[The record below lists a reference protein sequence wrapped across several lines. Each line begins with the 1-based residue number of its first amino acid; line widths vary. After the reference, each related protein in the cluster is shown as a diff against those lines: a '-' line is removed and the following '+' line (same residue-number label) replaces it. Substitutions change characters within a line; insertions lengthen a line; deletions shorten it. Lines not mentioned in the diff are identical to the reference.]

1 MSKTANHQKAESPK
15 TVSASSDLT
24 KSSSEKSTST
34 KLSPIKFLS
43 ADSEDSALTLRLKQ
57 YLKPEDIEQVWEAY
71 RYADHAH
78 EGVLRKTGEPYITHP
93 VSVACV
99 LADLHMDVP
108 TILAALLHDVV
119 EDTDITTQDIR
130 EKFGQQVADLVDGVT
145 KLDKIEF
152 QSASVAQAENF
163 RKMLLAMSQDVRVI
177 LVKLADRLHNMQTLE
192 AMKPEKQKLIAR
204 ETLDI
209 YAPIA
214 NRLSLNAIY
223 QELEDLSFQ
232 YLHPMRHSAISNAVK
247 AARGNR
253 KEVVSKIL
261 ESIKQQLAAMNI
273 DAEVS
278 GREKHLYSIYKKMS
292 GKSTAFSQIY
302 DIYGF
307 RVVVKD
313 LSSCYIALGALHALY
328 KPIPS
333 KFKDYIAIPKAN
345 GYQSLHTTLFGPFG
359 TPIEVQIRSAEM
371 HNIADAGVAAH
382 WLYKASD
389 AELTAL
395 QQKTHQWLQRLL
407 EIQSDSTD
415 SLDFLEHLKIDLFPD
430 EVYVFTPK
438 GKILALPKG
447 ATAVDFAYAVHT
459 DIGNSCV
466 AVRINQ
472 ELAPLR
478 TELHNGDHVE
488 IITGSLAKPN
498 PAWLNYVVTGRAR
511 AHIRHFLKSQQSTE
525 SAHLG
530 ERMLNQALRALH
542 VEPSQ
547 ITEAQWQKL
556 VRDYGLK
563 KKSEILTDIG
573 LGKRQNVMV
582 AHQLLA
588 TGEVKEE
595 PPEGAIG
602 KFLGA
607 NFLGKIFGKTAKP
620 LDTITIRGS
629 EGMAVQFAQCCRPIP
644 GDPILGF
651 INKDKGLVIH
661 THDCPA
667 IRKFRLD
674 PEKWLDVEWEPE
686 NQRLYK
692 ANLALTVANQ
702 PGMLAKIA
710 SGIAEAGSNIDNV
723 SVEEADGSTY
733 ANLYFTVQVKNRI
746 HLAEL
751 MRGLRKIP
759 DVVRINRGKGNAVS
773 NTTKKSS
780 Q

>member
-1 MSKTANHQKAESPK
+1 MSKTATHHPAESSKP
-15 TVSASSDLT
+15 TSAPL
-24 KSSSEKSTST
+24 
-34 KLSPIKFLS
+34 LP
-43 ADSEDSALTLRLKQ
+43 ADSEGSALSLRLKQ
-57 YLKPEDIEQVWEAY
+57 YLKPQDIDQIWDGYRFAY
-71 RYADHAH
+71 QAH
-78 EGVLRKTGEPYITHP
+78 DGVVRKTGEPYIIHP
-93 VSVACV
+93 VSVACI
-99 LADLHMDVP
+99 LADLHMDMP

-119 EDTDITTQDIR
+119 EDTPITTDDIK
-130 EKFGQQVADLVDGVT
+130 EKFGQQVAELVDGLT

-152 QSASVAQAENF
+152 QSASQAQAENF

-192 AMKPEKQKLIAR
+192 AMKPEKQRLIAK
-204 ETLDI
+204 ETLEI

-214 NRLSLNAIY
+214 NRLGLNAIY

-232 YLHPMRHSAISNAVK
+232 YLYPMRFRAISKAIK

-261 ESIKQQLAAMNI
+261 ESIKQQLISLNI
-273 DAEVS
+273 EAEVS
-278 GREKHLYSIYKKMS
+278 GREKHLYSVYKKMA
-292 GKSTAFSQIY
+292 GKTTSFSQIY

-307 RVVVKD
+307 RVIVKD
-313 LSSCYIALGALHALY
+313 LPGCYLALGALHALY
-328 KPIPS
+328 KPIQS

-359 TPIEVQIRSAEM
+359 TPIEVQIRSKEM

-389 AELTAL
+389 AQLTAL
-395 QQKTHQWLQRLL
+395 QQQTHQWLQRLL
-407 EIQSDSTD
+407 DIQSESSD

-438 GKILALPKG
+438 GTILSLPKG
-447 ATAVDFAYAVHT
+447 ATAVDFAYAVHS

-472 ELAPLR
+472 DLAPLR

-488 IITGSLAKPN
+488 IITGALAKPN

-525 SAHLG
+525 SGHLG
-530 ERMLNQALRALH
+530 ERLLNKALRALH

-547 ITEAQWQKL
+547 ITEEHWQKL
-556 VRDYGLK
+556 IRDYGLK
-563 KKSEILTDIG
+563 MKSEILTDIG

-582 AHQLLA
+582 AHQLVAMTDDHLEKHTKLPA
-588 TGEVKEE
+588 MS
-595 PPEGAIG
+595 
-602 KFLGA
+602 
-607 NFLGKIFGKTAKP
+607 
-620 LDTITIRGS
+620 LDTITIRGT

-661 THDCPA
+661 THDCPSV
-667 IRKFRLD
+667 RKFKLD
-674 PEKWLDVEWEPE
+674 PDKWLDVEWEPE
-686 NQRLYK
+686 NQRLFK
-692 ANLALTVANQ
+692 TNLNLTVANQ

-710 SGIAEAGSNIDNV
+710 AGIAEAGSNIDNV
-723 SVEEADGSTY
+723 SVEEADGSAY
-733 ANLYFTVQVKNRI
+733 ANLFFTVQVQNRI
-746 HLAEL
+746 HLADL
-751 MRGLRKIP
+751 MRSLRKIP
-759 DVVRINRGKGNAVS
+759 DVVRINRTKGNQNGGS
-773 NTTKKSS
+773 TKGNGAKQSS

>member
-1 MSKTANHQKAESPK
+1 MPKSATAHKTA
-15 TVSASSDLT
+15 
-24 KSSSEKSTST
+24 SSSTHANPLAAE
-34 KLSPIKFLS
+34 LLLP
-43 ADSEDSALTLRLKQ
+43 ADRDDSALSLRLKH
-57 YLKPEDIEQVWEAY
+57 YLKSEDITQVWEAY
-71 RYADHAH
+71 RYADQAH
-78 EGVLRKTGEPYITHP
+78 QGVVRKTGEPYISHP
-93 VSVACV
+93 VSVACI
-99 LADLHMDVP
+99 LADMHMDLP
-108 TILAALLHDVV
+108 TIMAALLHDVV
-119 EDTDITTQDIR
+119 EDTDISTDDIK
-130 EKFGQQVADLVDGVT
+130 EKFGQQVAELVDGVT

-192 AMKPEKQKLIAR
+192 GMRLEKQKLIAK

-214 NRLSLNAIY
+214 NRLGLNEIY
-223 QELEDLSFQ
+223 QELEDLSFK
-232 YLHPMRHSAISNAVK
+232 YLHPMRYNAIANAVK

-261 ESIKQQLAAMNI
+261 ESIKHQLAGMKI
-273 DAEVS
+273 EAEVS

-292 GKSTAFSQIY
+292 GKTTSFSQIY

-313 LSSCYIALGALHALY
+313 LASCYSALGALHGLY
-328 KPIPS
+328 KPITS

-359 TPIEVQIRSAEM
+359 TPIEVQIRSNEM
-371 HNIADAGVAAH
+371 HNIAAAGVAAH
-382 WLYKASD
+382 WLYKSSD
-389 AELTAL
+389 AQLTAL

-407 EIQSDSTD
+407 EIQSDSAD

-447 ATAVDFAYAVHT
+447 ATSVDFAYAVHS

-472 ELAPLR
+472 DLAPLR

-511 AHIRHFLKSQQSTE
+511 AHIRHFLKSQHSTE

-530 ERMLNQALRALH
+530 ERMLNQALRAMH
-542 VEPSQ
+542 IEPNQ
-547 ITEAQWQKL
+547 VTEAHWQKL
-556 VRDYGLK
+556 IRDYGLK

-588 TGEVKEE
+588 MGEILEL
-595 PPEGAIG
+595 PPEGGLG
-602 KFLGA
+602 KL
-607 NFLGKIFGKTAKP
+607 LGKIFRKPSKP

-629 EGMAVQFAQCCRPIP
+629 EGMAVQFAPCCRPIP

-651 INKDKGLVIH
+651 INKDKGLVVH

-686 NQRLYK
+686 SEHLYK
-692 ANLALTVANQ
+692 ANLNLTVANQ

-710 SGIAEAGSNIDNV
+710 SGIADAGSNIDNV
-723 SVEEADGSTY
+723 SVEEPDGSSY

-759 DVVRINRGKGNAVS
+759 DVVRINRSKGNPATHDGKSVS
-773 NTTKKSS
+773 
-780 Q
+780 

>member
-1 MSKTANHQKAESPK
+1 MPKTAAHHPADTTPPPPP
-15 TVSASSDLT
+15 L
-24 KSSSEKSTST
+24 
-34 KLSPIKFLS
+34 LP
-43 ADSEDSALTLRLKQ
+43 ADSKDSLLSLKLHT
-57 YLKPEDIEQVWEAY
+57 YLKPDDIAQVWVGY
-71 RYADHAH
+71 RYAFKAH
-78 EGVLRKTGEPYITHP
+78 DGVVRKTGEPYITHP
-93 VSVACV
+93 VSVACI

-119 EDTDITTQDIR
+119 EDTDATTEDIKA
-130 EKFGQQVADLVDGVT
+130 EFGAQVAELVNGLT

-152 QSASVAQAENF
+152 ESASQAQAENF
-163 RKMLLAMSQDVRVI
+163 RKMFLAMSQDVRVI

-192 AMKPEKQKLIAR
+192 AMKPEKQKRIAK

-214 NRLSLNAIY
+214 NRLGLNDIY

-232 YLHPMRHSAISNAVK
+232 YLYPMRFRAISKAIM

-253 KEVVSKIL
+253 KEVVTKIL
-261 ESIKQQLAAMNI
+261 EAIKQQLKGMHI
-273 DAEVS
+273 EAEVS
-278 GREKHLYSIYKKMS
+278 GREKHLYSVYKKMS
-292 GKSTAFSQIY
+292 GKTSAFSQIY

-307 RVVVKD
+307 RVIVKD
-313 LSSCYIALGALHALY
+313 LSACYMALGAIHGLY

-359 TPIEVQIRSAEM
+359 TPIEVQIRSQEM
-371 HNIADAGVAAH
+371 HSIAEAGVAAH

-389 AELTAL
+389 AQLTAL
-395 QQKTHQWLQRLL
+395 QQQTHRWLQRLID
-407 EIQSDSTD
+407 IQTESVDSV
-415 SLDFLEHLKIDLFPD
+415 DFLEHLKIDLFPD

-438 GKILALPKG
+438 GTIFALPKG
-447 ATAVDFAYAVHT
+447 ATAVDFAYAIHS
-459 DIGNSCV
+459 DIGNCCV

-488 IITGSLAKPN
+488 IITAALAKPN

-525 SAHLG
+525 SAHIG
-530 ERMLNQALRALH
+530 ERMFNQALRAMH
-542 VEPSQ
+542 VEPAS
-547 ITEAQWQKL
+547 ITDIHWQKL
-556 VRDYGLK
+556 IRDYGAK
-563 KKSEILTDIG
+563 SRSEILSDIG

-588 TGEVKEE
+588 MTDEHIDRHTKL
-595 PPEGAIG
+595 P
-602 KFLGA
+602 
-607 NFLGKIFGKTAKP
+607 AKS
-620 LDTITIRGS
+620 LDSITIRGT

-651 INKDKGLVIH
+651 IDKDRGLVIH
-661 THDCPA
+661 THDCNSV
-667 IRKFRLD
+667 RKFRLD
-674 PEKWLDVEWEPE
+674 PDKWLDVEWEPD
-686 NQRLYK
+686 NNRLFK
-692 ANLALTVANQ
+692 TNLSLTVANQ

-710 SGIAEAGSNIDNV
+710 AGIADANSNIDNV
-723 SVEEADGSTY
+723 SVEESDGSAY

-746 HLAEL
+746 HLADL

-759 DVVRINRGKGNAVS
+759 DVVRINRTKGSVAGGGAG
-773 NTTKKSS
+773 SS
-780 Q
+780 SKPNQ

>member
-1 MSKTANHQKAESPK
+1 
-15 TVSASSDLT
+15 
-24 KSSSEKSTST
+24 
-34 KLSPIKFLS
+34 
-43 ADSEDSALTLRLKQ
+43 
-57 YLKPEDIEQVWEAY
+57 
-71 RYADHAH
+71 
-78 EGVLRKTGEPYITHP
+78 
-93 VSVACV
+93 
-99 LADLHMDVP
+99 
-108 TILAALLHDVV
+108 
-119 EDTDITTQDIR
+119 
-130 EKFGQQVADLVDGVT
+130 
-145 KLDKIEF
+145 
-152 QSASVAQAENF
+152 
-163 RKMLLAMSQDVRVI
+163 
-177 LVKLADRLHNMQTLE
+177 MQTLE
-192 AMKPEKQKLIAR
+192 GMRPEKQKLIAK

-214 NRLSLNAIY
+214 NRLGLNEIY
-223 QELEDLSFQ
+223 QELEDLSFK
-232 YLHPMRHSAISNAVK
+232 YLHPMRYNAIANAVK

-261 ESIKQQLAAMNI
+261 ESIKHQLAGMKI
-273 DAEVS
+273 EAEVS

-292 GKSTAFSQIY
+292 GKTTSFSQIY

-313 LSSCYIALGALHALY
+313 LASCYSALGALHGLY
-328 KPIPS
+328 KPITS

-359 TPIEVQIRSAEM
+359 TPIEVQIRSNEM
-371 HNIADAGVAAH
+371 HNIAAAGVAAH
-382 WLYKASD
+382 WLYKSSD
-389 AELTAL
+389 AQLTAL

-407 EIQSDSTD
+407 EIQSDSAD

-447 ATAVDFAYAVHT
+447 ATSVDFAYAVHS

-472 ELAPLR
+472 DLAPLR

-511 AHIRHFLKSQQSTE
+511 AHIRHYLKSQHSTE

-530 ERMLNQALRALH
+530 ERMLNQALRAMH
-542 VEPSQ
+542 IEPDQ
-547 ITEAQWQKL
+547 VTEAHWQKL
-556 VRDYGLK
+556 IRDYGLK

-588 TGEVKEE
+588 MGEMLEE
-595 PPEGAIG
+595 SPEGGIG
-602 KFLGA
+602 KFLG
-607 NFLGKIFGKTAKP
+607 KIFRKPSKP

-629 EGMAVQFAQCCRPIP
+629 EGMAVQFAPCCRPIP

-651 INKDKGLVIH
+651 INKDKGLVVH

-674 PEKWLDVEWEPE
+674 PEKWLDVEWEPDSE
-686 NQRLYK
+686 HLYK
-692 ANLALTVANQ
+692 ANLNLTVANQ

-710 SGIAEAGSNIDNV
+710 SGIADAGSNIDNV
-723 SVEEADGSTY
+723 SVEEPDGSSY

-759 DVVRINRGKGNAVS
+759 DVVRINRSKGNPATHDGKSVS
-773 NTTKKSS
+773 
-780 Q
+780 

>member
-1 MSKTANHQKAESPK
+1 MSKTAPLFQADSNRLKQAPM
-15 TVSASSDLT
+15 L
-24 KSSSEKSTST
+24 
-34 KLSPIKFLS
+34 P
-43 ADSEDSALTLRLKQ
+43 ADSEDSALSLRLKQ
-57 YLKPEDIEQVWEAY
+57 YLKSQDIAQIWESY
-71 RYADHAH
+71 RYAFQAH
-78 EGVLRKTGEPYITHP
+78 DGVVRKTGEPYIIHP
-93 VSVACV
+93 VSVACI

-108 TILAALLHDVV
+108 TIQAALLHDVV
-119 EDTDITTQDIR
+119 EDTLITTSDIKD
-130 EKFGQQVADLVDGVT
+130 KFGQQVAELVDGVT

-152 QSASVAQAENF
+152 QNASQAQAENF

-192 AMKPEKQKLIAR
+192 AMKPEKQKLIAK
-204 ETLDI
+204 ETLEI

-214 NRLSLNAIY
+214 NRLGLNSIY
-223 QELEDLSFQ
+223 QSLEDLSFQ
-232 YLHPMRHSAISNAVK
+232 YLYPMRFNAISKAIM

-261 ESIKQQLAAMNI
+261 ESIKQQLASMGI
-273 DAEVS
+273 EAEVS
-278 GREKHLYSIYKKMS
+278 GREKHLYSVYKKMTS
-292 GKSTAFSQIY
+292 KATPFSQVY

-307 RVVVKD
+307 RVVTKD
-313 LSSCYIALGALHALY
+313 LPSCYYALGALHALY

-333 KFKDYIAIPKAN
+333 KFKDYIAVPKAN
-345 GYQSLHTTLFGPFG
+345 GYQSLHTTLLGPFG
-359 TPIEVQIRSAEM
+359 TPIEVQVRSTTM

-382 WLYKASD
+382 WLYKSSD
-389 AELTAL
+389 AQLSAL
-395 QQKTHQWLQRLL
+395 QQQTHQWLQRLL
-407 EIQSDSTD
+407 EIQSESGD

-447 ATAVDFAYAVHT
+447 ATAVDFAYAVHSG
-459 DIGNSCV
+459 IGNACV

-488 IITGSLAKPN
+488 IITGALAKPN
-498 PAWLNYVVTGRAR
+498 PAWLNYVMTGRAR

-525 SAHLG
+525 SGHLG

-542 VEPSQ
+542 VEPAN
-547 ITEAQWQKL
+547 ITEEHWQKL
-556 VRDYGLK
+556 IRDYGLK
-563 KKSEILTDIG
+563 TKEEILSDIG

-588 TGEVKEE
+588 MTDDHVEKHTKL
-595 PPEGAIG
+595 AS
-602 KFLGA
+602 
-607 NFLGKIFGKTAKP
+607 NS
-620 LDTITIRGS
+620 LDTITIRGT
-629 EGMAVQFAQCCRPIP
+629 EGMAVQFAKCCRPIP

-661 THDCPA
+661 THDCPSV
-667 IRKFRLD
+667 RKFKLD
-674 PEKWLDVEWEPE
+674 PDKWLDVEWEPE
-686 NQRLYK
+686 SQRLFK
-692 ANLALTVANQ
+692 TNLNLTVANQ

-710 SGIAEAGSNIDNV
+710 SGIADAGSNIDNV

-733 ANLYFTVQVKNRI
+733 ANLYFTVQIRNRI

-751 MRGLRKIP
+751 MRSLRKIP
-759 DVVRINRGKGNAVS
+759 DVVRINRAKLNVAGNMVKPP
-773 NTTKKSS
+773 N

>member
-1 MSKTANHQKAESPK
+1 MPNTATHHKAES
-15 TVSASSDLT
+15 T
-24 KSSSEKSTST
+24 KPTQAP
-34 KLSPIKFLS
+34 LLP
-43 ADSEDSALTLRLKQ
+43 ADSEDSALSLRLKQ
-57 YLKPEDIEQVWEAY
+57 YLKPQDIAQIWEGY
-71 RYADHAH
+71 RFAFKAH
-78 EGVLRKTGEPYITHP
+78 DGVVRKTGEPYITHP
-93 VSVACV
+93 VSVACI
-99 LADLHMDVP
+99 LAELHMDVP

-119 EDTDITTQDIR
+119 EDTPTTTEEIN
-130 EKFGQQVADLVDGVT
+130 EKFGQQVAELVDGLT

-152 QSASVAQAENF
+152 QSASQAQAENF

-192 AMKPEKQKLIAR
+192 AMKPEKKKSIAK
-204 ETLDI
+204 ETLEI

-214 NRLSLNAIY
+214 NRLGLNAIY

-232 YLHPMRHSAISNAVK
+232 YLYPMRFRAISKAIK

-261 ESIKQQLAAMNI
+261 DAIKQQLVSLNI

-278 GREKHLYSIYKKMS
+278 GREKHLYSIYKKMT
-292 GKSTAFSQIY
+292 GKTTTFSQIY

-313 LSSCYIALGALHALY
+313 MPSCYLALGALHALY

-333 KFKDYIAIPKAN
+333 KFKDYIALPKAN

-359 TPIEVQIRSAEM
+359 TPIEVQIRSDEM
-371 HNIADAGVAAH
+371 HNIANAGVAAH

-389 AELTAL
+389 AQLTAL
-395 QQKTHQWLQRLL
+395 QQQTHQWLQRLL
-407 EIQSDSTD
+407 DIQSESTD

-438 GKILALPKG
+438 GKIMALPKG
-447 ATAVDFAYAVHT
+447 ATAVDFAYAVHS
-459 DIGNSCV
+459 DIGNCCV
-466 AVRINQ
+466 AVRINH

-488 IITGSLAKPN
+488 IITAALAKPN

-511 AHIRHFLKSQQSTE
+511 AHIRHFLKAQQSTE
-525 SAHLG
+525 AAHIG
-530 ERMLNQALRALH
+530 ERLLNQALRAMH
-542 VEPSQ
+542 VEPTS
-547 ITEAQWQKL
+547 ITEAHWQKL
-556 VRDYGLK
+556 IRDYGLK
-563 KKSEILTDIG
+563 KKSDILSDIG

-582 AHQLLA
+582 AHQLVAMTDDHVEKHTKLPA
-588 TGEVKEE
+588 MS
-595 PPEGAIG
+595 
-602 KFLGA
+602 
-607 NFLGKIFGKTAKP
+607 
-620 LDTITIRGS
+620 LDTITIRGT

-661 THDCPA
+661 THDCPSV
-667 IRKFRLD
+667 RKFRLD
-674 PEKWLDVEWEPE
+674 PDKWLDVEWEPE
-686 NQRLYK
+686 SKRLFK
-692 ANLALTVANQ
+692 TNLNLTVANQ

-710 SGIAEAGSNIDNV
+710 AGIADAGSNIDNV
-723 SVEEADGSTY
+723 SVEEADGSAY

-746 HLAEL
+746 HLADL

-759 DVVRINRGKGNAVS
+759 DVVRINRTKGNAAGNGS
-773 NTTKKSS
+773 KQSS